1 MSSVRSEQVSQ
12 HFTHI
17 HPLTKVN
24 GIGGYI
30 CNGCKTHGSG
40 TTYGC
45 SSCDYDL
52 HEYCAKCP
60 PTLLSFLHPQ
70 HELQLVVNQ
79 PGHVCDFCQG
89 LVEGFC
95 YRCEACDFDVHP
107 LCTQKPKNVSCVP
120 HPAHASEQSQ
130 CGTGTSNDK
139 CECKGPSKR
148 KRVFRILKRLTVHV
162 VYHILS
168 EM

>member
-1 MSSVRSEQVSQ
+1 MSSVRSEQR
-12 HFTHI
+12 FTHI

-24 GIGGYI
+24 DSGGFI

-60 PTLLSFLHPQ
+60 LTLLSFLHPQ
-70 HELQLVVNQ
+70 HELQLVVN
-79 PGHVCDFCQG
+79 PPDHYCDLCQG
-89 LVEGFC
+89 LVEGFY
-95 YRCEACDFDVHP
+95 YRCEACDFDLHP
-107 LCTQKPKNVSCVP
+107 LCTQKPKNVST
-120 HPAHASEQSQ
+120 HTH
-130 CGTGTSNDK
+130 K
-139 CECKGPSKR
+139 CKGPSKR
-148 KRVFRILKRLTVHV
+148 KRVFKILKRLTVHV
-162 VYHILS
+162 VYHILT